1 MREENMSEETPKP
14 QKLDEMDLLKLIA
27 IYEQERRVTAEEREL
42 QARYKQVKSDREDNT
57 NKKRQIYA
65 LLHDKYN
72 LTNAGYVNFETGEI
86 TSKPPAEVTA
96 NA

>member
-1 MREENMSEETPKP
+1 MREENMSDETPKP

-42 QARYKQVKSDREDNT
+42 QARYKQVKSDQEDNT

-72 LTNAGYVNFETGEI
+72 LTNDGYVNFETGEI